1 LGTFVDIRSKYV
13 IIKKLR
19 GKSSKEMKNAII
31 GSFKKCPELIRTLT
45 VDNGSEFALHDDV
58 RKELKSKVYFA
69 DPYSPWQRGLNEN
82 TNGLIRKFYP
92 KGTDFSKIS
101 EREILKV
108 QDLLNNRPRDL
119 LGFNTPK
126 QLFTKEILKEE
137 KYRKMLNII

>member
-1 LGTFVDIRSKYV
+1 
-13 IIKKLR
+13 
-19 GKSSKEMKNAII
+19 M
-31 GSFKKCPELIRTLT
+31 
-45 VDNGSEFALHDDV
+45 
-58 RKELKSKVYFA
+58 YFA

-119 LGFNTPK
+119 LGFKTPK
-126 QLFTKEILKEE
+126 QVFEEEITVALA
-137 KYRKMLNII
+137 N

>member
-1 LGTFVDIRSKYV
+1 LSLKGKYNC
-13 IIKKLR
+13 R
-19 GKSSKEMKNAII
+19 
-31 GSFKKCPELIRTLT
+31 LT
-45 VDNGSEFALHDDV
+45 N
-58 RKELKSKVYFA
+58 VYFA

-126 QLFTKEILKEE
+126 QVFAKEVLKE
-137 KYRKMLNII
+137 KKI